1 MKSFDNVYLTAH
13 EFICWKSIAWLSTER
28 SGTNSSGGDLCLVLC
43 TGGVGTAGFKEN
55 KRGIRDPLVRVCR
68 GLESAAQAASAARA
82 AAVPGRI
89 RDLKGEKITSVDFA
103 FFGGGGAACRVPA
116 ETPVTPVPWPAAL
129 PQRGPVARPGRPPRS
144 PRGARRVGGAPPA
157 GERPP
162 AGLVVRSPPGHT
174 HPASLRGSPAAAG
187 WQNRSGE
194 CAMAGNFSD
203 PVSRRASSPG
213 LSVMCLCFSFGFC
226 GGFVCSFS
234 RSWALRVAL

>member
-13 EFICWKSIAWLSTER
+13 EFICWKSIAWLSMER

-144 PRGARRVGGAPPA
+144 PRGARRVGGGSAGGGAASRGARRPVPARTHAPRVLA
-157 GERPP
+157 GIPGASGVAESER
-162 AGLVVRSPPGHT
+162 GVRDG
-174 HPASLRGSPAAAG
+174 R
-187 WQNRSGE
+187 
-194 CAMAGNFSD
+194 
-203 PVSRRASSPG
+203 
-213 LSVMCLCFSFGFC
+213 
-226 GGFVCSFS
+226 
-234 RSWALRVAL
+234 